1 MQTLLIKNATV
12 YADGHAMNRWVL
24 CEDGKIAMLGRGEP
38 DEPAD
43 ATVIDA
49 DDMVLLPGF
58 VDIHV
63 HGGSGVDA
71 MDATPDA
78 TAQMAEFYARHGVTS
93 FLTTTWTDSAGKI
106 TAALENAAECVG
118 GFENGAT
125 LRGVHLEGPYLNPK
139 RSGAQNT
146 KYVRRADRAEAT
158 AWLDMGVIRL
168 LSLAPE
174 YEENHWLIRECV
186 ERGVTVSAAHT
197 DASYEEIAQAIS
209 LGLTNTTHTFNAMTG
224 LHHRRPGVA
233 GAAMAIPSLV
243 CELIADN
250 IHVHPAVMRLLWN
263 AKNYQNIALIT
274 DSIRAAGMP
283 DGDYQVDERTLYVRN
298 GVAQLED
305 GTLAG
310 STLTMDAAL
319 RNFMAA
325 TGSPLDMVYE
335 ASSTTPAEAIGLGD
349 VTGSIAPGKDAD
361 LVLLD
366 SDLRVQMTVAQG
378 RVVYRV

>member
-24 CEDGKIAMLGRGEP
+24 CEDGRITAVGRDEP

-49 DDMVLLPGF
+49 DDMALLPGF

-63 HGGSGVDA
+63 HGGNGVDA
-71 MDATPDA
+71 MDATPEA
-78 TAQMAEFYARHGVTS
+78 TASMAAYFARHGVTS
-93 FLTTTWTDSAGKI
+93 FLTTTWTDAGAQI
-106 TAALENAAECVG
+106 TAALENAVECVG
-118 GFENGAT
+118 PYDNGAT

-139 RSGAQNT
+139 RSGAQNST
-146 KYVRRADRAEAT
+146 YVRRADRAEAT
-158 AWLDMGVIRL
+158 RWLDMGVIRV

-174 YEENHWLIRECV
+174 YEENHWLIHECV
-186 ERGVTVSAAHT
+186 ERGIRVSAAHT
-197 DASYEEIAQAIS
+197 DASYEEIVQAVS
-209 LGLTNTTHTFNAMTG
+209 MGLTNLTHTFNAMTG

-233 GAAMAIPSLV
+233 GAAMSVRLLV

-263 AKNYQNIALIT
+263 AKNYQNVALIT
-274 DSIRAAGMP
+274 DSIRAGGMP
-283 DGDYQVDERTLYVRN
+283 DGDYPVDERTLYVRN

-325 TGSPLDMVYE
+325 TGSDLDMVYE
-335 ASSTTPAEAIGLGD
+335 ASSTTPAEAAGLSD

-361 LVLLD
+361 MVLLD
-366 SDLRVQMTVAQG
+366 ADLNVKMTIAQG
-378 RVVYRV
+378 RIVYEA